1 MYQEKRLAPFRHPGE
16 GRDLT
21 LSFLRTGEIPA
32 SAGMTRQ
39 GDTVLEVGAS
49 LAALSRKGRG
59 EVQVGKA
66 RAKQRSSMRPEILN
80 PLFAALTDLK
90 GVGPQLAK
98 PLTRLGLER
107 VVDVLFHLPTGLIS
121 RFPVDRLDEAQA
133 GQTIIVDLTA
143 QDYRSGRSP
152 RAPFGVEAFD
162 SAGDHVRLVYFGRT
176 SGLARKLFPL
186 GEKRR
191 VSGRLDL
198 YGEMRQIVH
207 PDQVVEPGDETG
219 IAIHEP
225 VYPLTEG
232 LTNARLSQLVEIAL
246 ERRPELAEWID
257 GPLLTSR
264 NWPAWR
270 EALARAHASP
280 QDAAAR
286 DRLAYD
292 EIFASQVALMLIREG
307 LRKRKGRAVVG
318 DGRLTGALRLPFG
331 LTGAQERVGR
341 EIADDM
347 SRETPMLR
355 MLQGD
360 VGSGK
365 TLVALRAMLAAVEA
379 GTQAALLAPTE
390 ILARQHFAT
399 LQAMLAGLPVNI
411 AILTGRDKGRVRES
425 TLMGLADSSIDI
437 LVGTHAIFQDAVTY
451 RDLALVV
458 VDEQHR
464 FGVAQRLM
472 LTQKAAR
479 PPHLLV
485 MTATPIPRTLQL
497 ANHGEMDVS
506 RIDEM
511 PPGRTPV
518 DTRVVSVD
526 RLDEVVGGL
535 ERHLATGAQAYWV
548 CPLVAESETSELA
561 AAEDRAALLRERLG
575 GGRVGLVHG
584 RMKGPDKDDVMAQFQ
599 AGQIGV
605 LVATTVIE
613 VGVDVPAASLMIVEH
628 ADRFGLAQ
636 LHQLRGR
643 VGRGAAKSVCL
654 LLRSQNLSETARERL
669 ALMRETNDGFVIA
682 EKDLEL
688 RGGGELLGLKQSG
701 DADYGLASAEQ
712 LVRLLPVAHD
722 DARLFVERDGGMDGA
737 RGEAVRHCLYLF
749 ERDAAVP
756 LLRSG

>member
-1 MYQEKRLAPFRHPGE
+1 
-16 GRDLT
+16 
-21 LSFLRTGEIPA
+21 
-32 SAGMTRQ
+32 
-39 GDTVLEVGAS
+39 
-49 LAALSRKGRG
+49 
-59 EVQVGKA
+59 
-66 RAKQRSSMRPEILN
+66 MRPEILN

-107 VVDVLFHLPTGLIS
+107 VVDILFHLPTGLIS
-121 RFPVDRLDEAQA
+121 RFPVDRLDQAQV
-133 GQTIIVDLTA
+133 GQAIIVELTA
-143 QDYRSGRSP
+143 QDYRPGRSP

-162 SAGDHVRLVYFGRT
+162 SAGDHVRLVYFGRA

-186 GEKRR
+186 GETRR
-191 VSGRLDL
+191 VSGRLDM
-198 YGEMRQIVH
+198 YGDMRQIVH
-207 PDQVVEPGDETG
+207 PDHVAEPGDEDG
-219 IAIHEP
+219 IAVHEP

-232 LTNARLSQLVEIAL
+232 LTNARLSQLGAVAL

-257 GPLLTSR
+257 APLLASR
-264 NWPAWR
+264 GWPAWS
-270 EALARAHASP
+270 EAMERAHASP
-280 QDAAAR
+280 RDEAAR

-292 EIFASQVALMLIREG
+292 EIFASQVALMLIRQG
-307 LRKRKGRAVVG
+307 LRTRKGRAIRG
-318 DGRLTGALRLPFG
+318 DGRLTDALKLPFG

-341 EIADDM
+341 EIAGDM
-347 SRETPMLR
+347 TEDTPMLR

-399 LQAMLAGLPVNI
+399 LQRMLGGLPVNL
-411 AILTGRDKGRVRES
+411 AILTGRDKGKARES
-425 TLMGLADSSIDI
+425 TLMGLADGSIDI
-437 LVGTHAIFQDAVTY
+437 LVGTHAIFQQAVTY
-451 RDLALVV
+451 KDLALVV

-506 RIDEM
+506 QIDEM

-518 DTRVVSVD
+518 DTRVISLD
-526 RLDEVVGGL
+526 RLDDVVDSL
-535 ERHLATGAQAYWV
+535 DRHLASGAQAYWV
-548 CPLVAESETSELA
+548 CPLVAESEGSELA
-561 AAEDRAALLRERLG
+561 AAEDRAALLRARLG
-575 GGRVGLVHG
+575 DARVGLVHG
-584 RMKGPDKDDVMAQFQ
+584 RMKGPEKDDVMARFQ
-599 AGQIGV
+599 AGEIGV

-613 VGVDVPAASLMIVEH
+613 VGVDVPAASLMIIEH
-628 ADRFGLAQ
+628 AENFGLAQ

-669 ALMRETNDGFVIA
+669 ALMRDTNDGFVIA

-701 DADYGLASAEQ
+701 DADYRLATPEQ

-722 DARLFVERDGGMDGA
+722 DARLFVERDGGMDGVRA
-737 RGEAVRHCLYLF
+737 DAVRHCLYLF

>member
-1 MYQEKRLAPFRHPGE
+1 
-16 GRDLT
+16 
-21 LSFLRTGEIPA
+21 
-32 SAGMTRQ
+32 
-39 GDTVLEVGAS
+39 
-49 LAALSRKGRG
+49 
-59 EVQVGKA
+59 
-66 RAKQRSSMRPEILN
+66 MRPEILN

-121 RFPVDRLDEAQA
+121 RFPVERLDEAQA
-133 GQTIIVDLTA
+133 GQTIIVELTA
-143 QDYRSGRSP
+143 QDYRPGRSP

-186 GEKRR
+186 GETRR

-198 YGEMRQIVH
+198 YGDMRQIVH
-207 PDQVVEPGDETG
+207 PDHVTEPGDAAE
-219 IAIHEP
+219 IAIHES

-232 LTNARLSQLVEIAL
+232 LTNARLSQLAAIAL

-257 GPLLTSR
+257 GPLLASR

-270 EALARAHASP
+270 EAMARAHASP
-280 QDAAAR
+280 QDAAAH

-292 EIFASQVALMLIREG
+292 EIFASQVALMLIRQG
-307 LRKRKGRAVVG
+307 LRTRKGRPIVG
-318 DGRLTGALRLPFG
+318 DGRLINALKLPFG

-341 EIADDM
+341 EIAGDM
-347 SRETPMLR
+347 AQDTPMLR

-365 TLVALRAMLAAVEA
+365 TLVALRAMLTAVEA

-390 ILARQHFAT
+390 ILARQHYAT
-399 LQAMLAGLPVNI
+399 LQRMLAGLPVNL
-411 AILTGRDKGRVRES
+411 AILTGRDKGKVRES
-425 TLMGLADSSIDI
+425 TLMGLADGSIDI
-437 LVGTHAIFQDAVTY
+437 LVGTHAIFQQAVAY
-451 RDLALVV
+451 KDLALVV

-506 RIDEM
+506 QIDEM

-518 DTRVVSVD
+518 DTRVVSVE
-526 RLDEVVGGL
+526 RLDEVVDGL
-535 ERHLATGAQAYWV
+535 ERHLARWAQAYWV
-548 CPLVAESETSELA
+548 CPLVAESEGSELA
-561 AAEDRAALLRERLG
+561 AAEDRAILLRERLG
-575 GGRVGLVHG
+575 EARVGLVHG
-584 RMKGPDKDDVMAQFQ
+584 RMKGPEKDEVMTRFQ
-599 AGQIGV
+599 AGEIGV

-628 ADRFGLAQ
+628 AENFGLAQ

-643 VGRGAAKSVCL
+643 VGRGTAQSVCL

-669 ALMRETNDGFVIA
+669 ALMRETSDGFVIA

-701 DADYGLASAEQ
+701 DADYRLASAEQ

-722 DARLFVERDGGMDGA
+722 DARLFIERDSGMEGA